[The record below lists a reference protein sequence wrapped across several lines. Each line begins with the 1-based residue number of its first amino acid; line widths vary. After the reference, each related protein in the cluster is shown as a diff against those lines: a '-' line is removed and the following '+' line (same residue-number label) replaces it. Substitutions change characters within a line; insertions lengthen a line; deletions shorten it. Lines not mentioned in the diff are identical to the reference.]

1 MASSGVVIGDV
12 VADSGYA
19 HRVPEHFALPL
30 RTIGASLVMDLH
42 PSDRGMKGTHEG
54 AICFNGNLYCP
65 ATPKSLF
72 ALEPLARGTSE
83 DTTRA
88 HDAQAAELAR
98 YKLGRVSS
106 DDSDGYHREGCP
118 ATLGK
123 LRCPLRADSMALSFS
138 RPEVLEAP
146 SQPPSCCTKRTITVP
161 PTVNAKTRQRH
172 DYPSAAHRRSY
183 SRRSAAERSNAT
195 IKDPATTDV
204 ARGWCRLM
212 GLAPNA
218 VFLACALV
226 VRNLRVT
233 DSFEHVRSTKN
244 VAGWWAWRPR
254 LAGGGANPSATSLTR

>member
-1 MASSGVVIGDV
+1 
-12 VADSGYA
+12 
-19 HRVPEHFALPL
+19 
-30 RTIGASLVMDLH
+30 
-42 PSDRGMKGTHEG
+42 
-54 AICFNGNLYCP
+54 
-65 ATPKSLF
+65 
-72 ALEPLARGTSE
+72 
-83 DTTRA
+83 
-88 HDAQAAELAR
+88 
-98 YKLGRVSS
+98 
-106 DDSDGYHREGCP
+106 
-118 ATLGK
+118 
-123 LRCPLRADSMALSFS
+123 MALSFS

-233 DSFEHVRSTKN
+233 DSFEARHADQER
-244 VAGWWAWRPR
+244 R
-254 LAGGGANPSATSLTR
+254 LAAGLAPRTRRRQRKTLADLAGAARQNAPP